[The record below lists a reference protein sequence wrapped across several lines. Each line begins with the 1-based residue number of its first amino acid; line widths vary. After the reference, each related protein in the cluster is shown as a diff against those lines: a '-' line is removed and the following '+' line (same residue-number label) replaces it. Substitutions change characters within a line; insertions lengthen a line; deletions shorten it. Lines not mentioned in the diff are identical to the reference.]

1 MDSTTIMFIVI
12 GVILLIVWYF
22 FSRNRVAPRGTYNDE
37 NYRSSGSIGGTQR
50 GYDDPDLRS
59 TGSIGGSNRPS
70 YDAPDVE
77 SRGSIGGAP
86 SSQRPRSQP
95 RPEDRE
101 RPRHD
106 SKDFKSGG
114 SIGG

>member
-1 MDSTTIMFIVI
+1 MLIVI
-12 GVILLIVWYF
+12 AVILLIAWYF
-22 FSRNRVAPRGTYNDE
+22 FNRNRVAPRGTYDDE
-37 NYRSSGSIGGTQR
+37 NYRSSGGIGGQPD
-50 GYDDPDLRS
+50 YDDPNFRS

-86 SSQRPRSQP
+86 ASSSRPRAEAAP
-95 RPEDRE
+95 DRD